1 MHHSDVDNVVD
12 FCFYQVGT
20 NTYKVPMLNPTTS
33 VVDEN
38 YEATTSVVADNRM
51 KTGMTFADIVY
62 GNQSPKE
69 VTRVNP
75 FIPAQQNHV
84 PQKKQVSQFTLAWWK
99 MYLYR

>member
-51 KTGMTFADIVY
+51 KTVMMFADILR
-62 GNQSPKE
+62 GNQSPKS
-69 VTRVNP
+69 
-75 FIPAQQNHV
+75 AGGGL
-84 PQKKQVSQFTLAWWK
+84 TLS
-99 MYLYR
+99 YLPRRRICPRRSRSYGSHFCGGRCF